1 MANGKTDL
9 LEGLLKAI
17 QSERDGHSF
26 YTMAANST
34 EDVKGKDIFAML
46 AREELDHMQF
56 LRAQYD
62 SILNTGKPDRSAKLG
77 PRADLSGGFPIF
89 SDGIRARIE
98 QANFEMSAL
107 SIGIRLELDAMKF
120 YQSQSKAADD
130 PQIKG
135 FFAEL
140 ADWESGHYHAL
151 LKQQEALKEDYWS
164 AGGFAPF

>member
-1 MANGKTDL
+1 MANGKTAL

-26 YTMAANST
+26 YMMAANST
-34 EDVKGKDIFAML
+34 EDVKGKDMFAML
-46 AREELDHMQF
+46 ASEELDHMQF

-89 SDGIRARIE
+89 SDGIRARIT

>member
-1 MANGKTDL
+1 MANGKTTL

-26 YTMAANST
+26 YMMAANST

-46 AREELDHMQF
+46 AKEELDHMQF

-89 SDGIRARIE
+89 SDGIRARIK
-98 QANFEMSAL
+98 QATFEMSAL